1 MSKAREW
8 PGRWQ
13 MPGPQAV
20 QNLQMPHL
28 RDWQGGQMPHS
39 CPVCGGG
46 GGWGGLGAGGID
58 WCITG
63 CLNIPISPGF
73 SQFGVR
79 LVVGG
84 QEQKHFSPLGTELYF
99 FVNYS
104 RKNAIVLTH
113 NMVALSRGCKPGRCD
128 RDRTKPDFDICSE
141 TFKWILMI
149 LIQETPNREYL
160 AVTVD

>member
-1 MSKAREW
+1 MYNRLFKHPDLIRI
-8 PGRWQ
+8 
-13 MPGPQAV
+13 
-20 QNLQMPHL
+20 L
-28 RDWQGGQMPHS
+28 
-39 CPVCGGG
+39 PV
-46 GGWGGLGAGGID
+46 W
-58 WCITG
+58 
-63 CLNIPISPGF
+63 
-73 SQFGVR
+73 VR

-141 TFKWILMI
+141 TFK
-149 LIQETPNREYL
+149 
-160 AVTVD
+160 